1 MKKPEKESD
10 MVEMAL
16 KEKKT
21 RGDYRPPTIKP
32 GRYYLEGSQACVEGA
47 LLAGLKVYAGYPIT
61 PASEIMEHASRRLP
75 QFGGRFIQMEDEMAS
90 ASALIGASWAGAKAM
105 SATSG
110 PGFSLMQEVIGFAIM
125 TETPLVIVDVQRPGP
140 GQGYIT
146 TSQEDVMQ
154 ARYGHHGE
162 GSLIALAPASV
173 QDMFELTIEAF
184 NLSEK
189 WRTPVLVMA
198 EETVAHMREQLVV
211 PELDTIEI
219 IGRKKPQDLNIPPDA
234 YLPYGHDIV
243 PPMANFGEGYN
254 INHVSLAHSEDGNVS
269 NYSLEVHRENIER
282 LHKKIEGNVN
292 EIARIESQFLDEPD
306 HLLICYGAVAR
317 TGFEAVK
324 EAREIYGI
332 NIGFIRLVTL
342 WPFPEEKLRSSIS
355 KVKNIYV
362 PEMNLGLMK
371 HPITEALRDKCER
384 VISIPE
390 IGALHSPEK
399 IVEQIIKGAA
409 C

>member
-1 MKKPEKESD
+1 
-10 MVEMAL
+10 MVQPAL
-16 KEKKT
+16 KEQKK
-21 RGDYRPPTIKP
+21 RSDFHPPTIKP
-32 GRYYLEGSQACVEGA
+32 GRYYLEGSEACVEGA
-47 LLAGLKVYAGYPIT
+47 LLAGLRVYAGYPIT

-75 QFGGRFIQMEDEMAS
+75 QFGGRFIQMEDEMGA
-90 ASALIGASWAGAKAM
+90 ACTLIGASWAGAKAM

-110 PGFSLMQEVIGFAIM
+110 PGFSLMQEAIGFSIM

-162 GSLIALAPASV
+162 GSLIALVPASV

-189 WRTPVLVMA
+189 WRSPVLMMV

-219 IGRKKPQDLNIPPDA
+219 IGRKKPQDLNIPPEA
-234 YLPYGHDIV
+234 YLPYGHELV

-269 NYSLEVHRENIER
+269 NYSLKVHRENIER

-292 EIARIESQFLDEPD
+292 QIARIESRYLEDAE

-317 TGFEAVK
+317 TGLEAVK
-324 EAREIYGI
+324 EAREMHGI
-332 NIGFIRLVTL
+332 KIGFIRLVTL

-355 KVKNIYV
+355 TVKNVYV
-362 PEMNLGLMK
+362 PEMNLGMIK

-390 IGALHSPEK
+390 IGTLHSPEK
-399 IVEQIIKGAA
+399 LVEQIIQGAK

>member
-1 MKKPEKESD
+1 M
-10 MVEMAL
+10 
-16 KEKKT
+16 
-21 RGDYRPPTIKP
+21 
-32 GRYYLEGSQACVEGA
+32 EGA
-47 LLAGLKVYAGYPIT
+47 LLAGLRVYAGYPIT

-75 QFGGRFIQMEDEMAS
+75 QLGGRFIQMEDEMAS

-110 PGFSLMQEVIGFAIM
+110 PGFSLMQEAIGFAIM
-125 TETPLVIVDVQRPGP
+125 TETPLVIVNVQRPGP

-162 GSLIALAPASV
+162 GSLIALTPTSV
-173 QDMFELTIEAF
+173 QEMFELTIEAF

-189 WRTPVLVMA
+189 WRTPVLIMA

-219 IGRKKPQDLNIPPDA
+219 TGRKKPQDLNILPED
-234 YLPYGHDIV
+234 YLPYGHDLV

-254 INHVSLAHSEDGNVS
+254 INHVSLAHSQDGNVS
-269 NYSLEVHRENIER
+269 NYSLEMHRENIER
-282 LHKKIEGNVN
+282 IHQKIEGSVN

-317 TGFEAVK
+317 TGIEAVK
-324 EAREIYGI
+324 EARQVHGI

-342 WPFPEEKLRSSIS
+342 WPFPEEKLRSSFS
-355 KVKNIYV
+355 RVKNIYV
-362 PEMNLGLMK
+362 PEMKLGLMK
-371 HPITEALRDKCER
+371 HPITAALRDKCEQ

>member
-1 MKKPEKESD
+1 MVQPALEAKKK
-10 MVEMAL
+10 
-16 KEKKT
+16 
-21 RGDYRPPTIKP
+21 RGDSRPAYIKP
-32 GRYYLEGSQACVEGA
+32 GRYYLEGSEACVEGA

-75 QFGGRFIQMEDEMAS
+75 QLGGRFIQMEDEMAS

-110 PGFSLMQEVIGFAIM
+110 PGFSLMQEAIGFAIM

-162 GSLIALAPASV
+162 GSLIALAPTSV

-189 WRTPVLVMA
+189 WRTPVLIMA
-198 EETVAHMREQLVV
+198 EETVVHMREQLVV
-211 PELDTIEI
+211 PELDAIEI
-219 IGRKKPQDLNIPPDA
+219 IGRKKPQDLNILPEN
-234 YLPYGHDIV
+234 YLPYGHDLV

-254 INHVSLAHSEDGNVS
+254 INHVSLAHSQDGNVS

-282 LHKKIEGNVN
+282 IHQKIEGNTD
-292 EIARIESQFLDEPD
+292 EITRIESQFLDEPD

-324 EAREIYGI
+324 EAREMHGI

-342 WPFPEEKLRSSIS
+342 WPFPEEKLRGAIS
-355 KVKNIYV
+355 RVKNVYV

-399 IVEQIIKGAA
+399 LVDQIIKGAV

>member
-1 MKKPEKESD
+1 
-10 MVEMAL
+10 MVQPVL
-16 KEKKT
+16 KEKKK
-21 RGDYRPPTIKP
+21 RSDFRPPTIKP
-32 GRYYLEGSQACVEGA
+32 GRYYLEGSEACVEGA
-47 LLAGLKVYAGYPIT
+47 LLAGLRVYAGYPIT

-75 QFGGRFIQMEDEMAS
+75 QFGGRFIQMEDEMGA
-90 ASALIGASWAGAKAM
+90 ACTLIGASWAGAKAM

-110 PGFSLMQEVIGFAIM
+110 PGFSLMQEAIGFSIM

-162 GSLIALAPASV
+162 GSIIALVPASV
-173 QDMFELTIEAF
+173 QDMFELTIDAF

-189 WRTPVLVMA
+189 WRSPVLIMV

-219 IGRKKPQDLNIPPDA
+219 IGRKKPQDLNIPPEA
-234 YLPYGHDIV
+234 YLPYGHELV

-269 NYSLEVHRENIER
+269 NYSLKVHRENIER
-282 LHKKIEGNVN
+282 LHQKIEGNVN
-292 EIARIESQFLDEPD
+292 QIARIESRYLEDAE

-317 TGFEAVK
+317 TGLEAVK
-324 EAREIYGI
+324 EAREMHGI
-332 NIGFIRLVTL
+332 KIGFIRLVTL

-355 KVKNIYV
+355 TVKNVYV
-362 PEMNLGLMK
+362 PEMNLGMIK

-399 IVEQIIKGAA
+399 LVEQIIKGAA

>member
-1 MKKPEKESD
+1 MGDPVKENKNTGAS
-10 MVEMAL
+10 
-16 KEKKT
+16 
-21 RGDYRPPTIKP
+21 RPPYIKA
-32 GRYYLEGSQACVEGA
+32 GRHYLEGSEACVEGA

-75 QFGGRFIQMEDEMAS
+75 QFGGRFIQMEDEIS
-90 ASALIGASWAGAKAM
+90 AACTLIGASWAGAKAM
-105 SATSG
+105 TATSS
-110 PGFSLMQEVIGFAIM
+110 PGFSLMQEAISFSIM

-162 GSLIALAPASV
+162 GPLIAVAPCSV

-189 WRTPVLVMA
+189 WRTPVLIMA
-198 EETVAHMREQLVV
+198 EETVAHLRERLIV
-211 PELDTIEI
+211 PELDQIKI
-219 IGRKKPQDLNIPPDA
+219 IGRKKPQDLKIPPEA

-243 PPMANFGEGYN
+243 PPLANFGDGYN
-254 INHVSLAHSEDGNVS
+254 INHVGLAHATDGNVG
-269 NYSLEVHRENIER
+269 NYSLKVHRENIDR
-282 LHKKIEGNVN
+282 LHEKIEGHVN
-292 EIARIESQFLDEPD
+292 EIARIESRYLEDCE
-306 HLLICYGAVAR
+306 HVLICYGSVAR
-317 TGFEAVK
+317 TGLEAVK
-324 EAREIYGI
+324 EARQVHGI
-332 NIGFIRLVTL
+332 RVGFIRLVTL
-342 WPFPEEKLRSSIS
+342 WPFPEDKLRSAIS
-355 KVKNIYV
+355 KVKNVYV
-362 PEMNLGLMK
+362 PEMNLGLIR
-371 HPITEALRDKCER
+371 HPITEALRDKCDQ

-399 IVEQIIKGAA
+399 IIDKILQGAT